1 MSDPLGRLYA
11 ATLQTPVRQILPEDD
26 DDEAELICC
35 FRWRSFSMRRAAI
48 FAALGVNENAI
59 GLA

>member
-1 MSDPLGRLYA
+1 VTSNPTNAYEA
-11 ATLQTPVRQILPEDD
+11 NPQEDD

-48 FAALGVNENAI
+48 FAALGINENAI